1 MSAASSNH
9 LSGLSVPQTR
19 VRHRLSLRWRLVL
32 LVVALVVP
40 LLAFSLGHQ
49 YLQYREAVAT
59 TGHQTLALARS
70 MSLVVEQELQ
80 ARIAALQALTVSS
93 PLQGGD
99 LAGFR
104 AQAETVVA
112 QQFPGANIVLLKEDG
127 QQVINTILPA
137 GAPLPVRPNLESTR
151 QVFATGRPAVSNLYQ
166 GAVGPR
172 PVVAIDVPV
181 KAADGTVIY
190 VLSLNPRLEAFA
202 EAIRRQ
208 QTPATWVVSVFDR
221 RGVNIARIPNAD
233 RFVGHEA
240 SPSLLGPL
248 RAEREGIVETTS
260 LEGIPLLTVFSH
272 AEPFGWAVAIG
283 VPRAELTGPPFV
295 QALRTLAVG
304 SALLA
309 VGLALALYAARR
321 IASPIESLR
330 RLAAATDRDALLDPV
345 PTGLREVDEVAR
357 AFRVTEEERRRS
369 RQAEVVLRDGIETI
383 PEGFSIYDGED
394 RLVMCNDSYRRLS
407 ADNPDD
413 VVLGTRYEDF
423 LRAGVTRGRY
433 PQAKGH
439 EEQWI
444 AARLR
449 EHRDP
454 AGAIEQQ
461 LADGRWV
468 LITKRRLSNG
478 WIAGLRVDI
487 TALKAA
493 QMALTD
499 SERRFQDI
507 AEVSGDWMW
516 ETDCKHRLTLLLGE
530 RTDAT
535 PLRRETLLGRTRWE
549 IAGSDPVAEKL
560 WVQHKAELDAH
571 QPFRRFRYE
580 AQTPDG
586 GRMHV
591 SVSGKPI
598 FDETHNFLGYRG
610 TATDETAIV
619 EAGRRVEAAEALLR
633 DAIDSISGGFLISDA
648 DDRLVLFNQRLR
660 EYFPDCNETLRPG
673 APYRDFL
680 WERVQRGYYPPA
692 TGRKEAW
699 FAEAM
704 ARHRDAN
711 NQAEIRLH
719 DGRWLLVTER
729 RMSNGGIA
737 GVSLDITAMK
747 AAEEALRRGEEQFRR
762 VFETSLDLIVV
773 TDRRGTLIRVSP
785 SAMSVLGY
793 DPDELVGRSGVD
805 LVYSEDLEATR
816 NEMRRARRGGTVQNF
831 ECRYVHK
838 HGRIVS
844 LWWTGAWSAS
854 EQQHFFI
861 GRDITDRKES
871 ERRLRESEEQL
882 KRAQRLGQMGSNLS
896 DVRTGAVEWSD
907 ETYRIYGVSRDTF
920 VPSGPSIL
928 GMIHPGD
935 RARVSASMD
944 QRRQGIAPAPFEY
957 RLIRPDGTV
966 RHIYGESE
974 IIKDEDGNPRYVAGV
989 IHDITRL
996 KAAEEALRE
1005 SEEQLKRA
1013 QRLAQMGSDV
1023 RNLRTD
1029 EAEWSDE
1036 SYRIFGV
1043 SRESFVPST
1052 ENFLRMVHP
1061 DDRATVLETREEI
1074 QQGICPA
1081 SFEYR
1086 IIRPDGTMRQ
1096 VYRENELIR
1105 DEAGTPLYLAGTI
1118 HDVTERRN
1126 TEHQLRQAQKMEA
1139 IGNLTGGMAHD
1150 FNNLLGIIVGNLD
1163 LARERVGSDDEL
1175 REIVD
1180 EALEA
1185 ALRGADLTGRLLAF
1199 ARRQPLRP
1207 VRIDVNKLVSDTM
1220 RLMRRLL
1227 GEDIEISLE
1236 LAETIWPVTV
1246 DPAQLEASLA
1256 NLATNARDAMPKGG
1270 RLIITT
1276 ANRRLDADYAAA
1288 HADVA
1293 EGDFVMI
1300 EVSDTGTGMSA
1311 EIISQVFD
1319 PFFTTKETGKGTGLG
1334 LSMVFGFLRQSGGHV
1349 NVYSEPDVGT
1359 TFRLYLPRMMTE
1371 ALPREVAEARP
1382 VEPAAGETVLV
1393 VEDDPAV
1400 RRIVLRQL
1408 GEFGYRVL
1416 ECDRAATALELLQR
1430 EPVDLLLT
1438 DIVMPGGLDGIAL
1451 ARMAVER
1458 WPALK
1463 IVLTSGFP
1471 QARVEGN
1478 GELLGNMQLL
1488 SKPYRRTELAAAL
1501 RMALAR

>member
-1 MSAASSNH
+1 MTAASSNH

-151 QVFATGRPAVSNLYQ
+151 QVFTTGRPAVSNLYQ

-190 VLSLNPRLEAFA
+190 VLSLNPRLDAFA

-208 QTPATWVVSVFDR
+208 QTPDTWVISVFDR
-221 RGVNIARIPNAD
+221 RGVIIARVPNAD
-233 RFVGHEA
+233 RFVGREA

-248 RAEREGIVETTS
+248 RAEREGILETTS

-309 VGLALALYAARR
+309 VGLALARYAARR

-345 PTGLREVDEVAR
+345 PTGLREVDKVAH

-444 AARLR
+444 ADRLR

-454 AGAIEQQ
+454 DGAIEQQ

-487 TALKAA
+487 SPLKAA
-493 QMALTD
+493 QTALRD

-516 ETDCKHRLTLLLGE
+516 ETDREHRFTLLLGE
-530 RTDAT
+530 RTETT
-535 PLRRETLLGRTRWE
+535 PLDRATLLGRTRWE
-549 IAGSDPVAEKL
+549 IAGVDPATDEL
-560 WVQHKAELDAH
+560 WVQHKAELNAH
-571 QPFRRFRYE
+571 RPFRFFRYE
-580 AQTPDG
+580 AQSPDG
-586 GRMHV
+586 RRMHV
-591 SVSGKPI
+591 AVSGKPI
-598 FDETHNFLGYRG
+598 FDEANNFLGYRG

-619 EAGRRVEAAEALLR
+619 EARRRAEAAEALLR
-633 DAIDSISGGFLISDA
+633 G
-648 DDRLVLFNQRLR
+648 
-660 EYFPDCNETLRPG
+660 
-673 APYRDFL
+673 
-680 WERVQRGYYPPA
+680 
-692 TGRKEAW
+692 
-699 FAEAM
+699 
-704 ARHRDAN
+704 
-711 NQAEIRLH
+711 
-719 DGRWLLVTER
+719 
-729 RMSNGGIA
+729 
-737 GVSLDITAMK
+737 
-747 AAEEALRRGEEQFRR
+747 

-773 TDRRGTLIRVSP
+773 TDRRGTLVRISP
-785 SAMSVLGY
+785 SAMPMLGY
-793 DPDELVGRSGVD
+793 DPDELVGRSGAD
-805 LVYSEDLEATR
+805 LVYSEDLDATR
-816 NEMRRARRGGTVQNF
+816 NEMRIARRQGTAQSF

-838 HGRIVS
+838 QGHLVT
-844 LWWTGAWSAS
+844 LWWKGVWSAS
-854 EQQHFFI
+854 AQQHFFV
-861 GRDITDRKES
+861 GRDITDRKEA
-871 ERRLRESEEQL
+871 ERRLRESEERL

-920 VPSGPSIL
+920 VPSGPTIL
-928 GMIHPGD
+928 EMIHPDD
-935 RARVSASMD
+935 RAQVSASIG

-957 RLIRPDGTV
+957 RLVRPDRTV
-966 RHIYGESE
+966 RRIYGESE
-974 IIKDEDGNPRYVAGV
+974 SIKDEDGNPRYVAGI
-989 IHDITRL
+989 IHDITQL

-1013 QRLAQMGSDV
+1013 QRLGQMGSDL
-1023 RNLRTD
+1023 RDLRTG
-1029 EAEWSDE
+1029 EREWSDE
-1036 SYRIFGV
+1036 
-1043 SRESFVPST
+1043 T
-1052 ENFLRMVHP
+1052 
-1061 DDRATVLETREEI
+1061 
-1074 QQGICPA
+1074 
-1081 SFEYR
+1081 
-1086 IIRPDGTMRQ
+1086 
-1096 VYRENELIR
+1096 
-1105 DEAGTPLYLAGTI
+1105 
-1118 HDVTERRN
+1118 
-1126 TEHQLRQAQKMEA
+1126 
-1139 IGNLTGGMAHD
+1139 
-1150 FNNLLGIIVGNLD
+1150 
-1163 LARERVGSDDEL
+1163 
-1175 REIVD
+1175 
-1180 EALEA
+1180 
-1185 ALRGADLTGRLLAF
+1185 
-1199 ARRQPLRP
+1199 
-1207 VRIDVNKLVSDTM
+1207 
-1220 RLMRRLL
+1220 
-1227 GEDIEISLE
+1227 
-1236 LAETIWPVTV
+1236 
-1246 DPAQLEASLA
+1246 
-1256 NLATNARDAMPKGG
+1256 
-1270 RLIITT
+1270 
-1276 ANRRLDADYAAA
+1276 
-1288 HADVA
+1288 
-1293 EGDFVMI
+1293 
-1300 EVSDTGTGMSA
+1300 
-1311 EIISQVFD
+1311 
-1319 PFFTTKETGKGTGLG
+1319 
-1334 LSMVFGFLRQSGGHV
+1334 
-1349 NVYSEPDVGT
+1349 
-1359 TFRLYLPRMMTE
+1359 
-1371 ALPREVAEARP
+1371 
-1382 VEPAAGETVLV
+1382 
-1393 VEDDPAV
+1393 
-1400 RRIVLRQL
+1400 
-1408 GEFGYRVL
+1408 
-1416 ECDRAATALELLQR
+1416 
-1430 EPVDLLLT
+1430 
-1438 DIVMPGGLDGIAL
+1438 
-1451 ARMAVER
+1451 
-1458 WPALK
+1458 
-1463 IVLTSGFP
+1463 
-1471 QARVEGN
+1471 
-1478 GELLGNMQLL
+1478 
-1488 SKPYRRTELAAAL
+1488 
-1501 RMALAR
+1501 

>member
-1 MSAASSNH
+1 MSAASSDR
-9 LSGLSVPQTR
+9 LSGLSVPQPR
-19 VRHRLSLRWRLVL
+19 VRRHLSLRWRLVL
-32 LVVALVVP
+32 LVVASVVP
-40 LLAFSLGHQ
+40 LLAFSLGNQ
-49 YLQYREAVAT
+49 YLEYREEVAN
-59 TGHQTLALARS
+59 TGYQTLALARS
-70 MSLVVEQELQ
+70 MSLVVEDELQ
-80 ARIAALQALTVSS
+80 ARIAALQALAVSH
-93 PLQGGD
+93 PLEAGD
-99 LAGFR
+99 IDGFR

-112 QQFPGANIVLLKEDG
+112 QQFPGANILLLKEDG
-127 QQVINTILPA
+127 QQVMNTILPA

-172 PVVAIDVPV
+172 AVVAIDVPV
-181 KAADGTVIY
+181 KGPDGSVAY
-190 VLSLNPRLEAFA
+190 VLSLNPRLAVFA
-202 EAIRRQ
+202 DAIRRQ
-208 QTPATWVVSVFDR
+208 DLPATWVVSVFDR
-221 RGVNIARIPNAD
+221 HGVNIARVPNAD

-240 SPSLLGPL
+240 SPSLFGPL
-248 RAEREGIVETTS
+248 QAEREGILETTS

-272 AEPFGWAVAIG
+272 TAPFGWAVAIG
-283 VPRAELTGPPFV
+283 VPRAELTGPAFST
-295 QALRTLAVG
+295 ALRTLAIG
-304 SALLA
+304 GGLFA

-321 IASPIESLR
+321 IAGPIESLR
-330 RLAAATDRDALLDPV
+330 RLASAADRASLLDPV
-345 PTGLREVDEVAR
+345 PTGLREVDEVAQ
-357 AFRVTEEERRRS
+357 ALHAAQDQRRRS
-369 RQAEVVLRDGIETI
+369 QQAEEILRDGVETI
-383 PEGFSIYDGED
+383 PEGFSIYDGDD
-394 RLVMCNDSYRRLS
+394 RLVMCNDSYRQLS
-407 ADNPDD
+407 ATNPDA

-423 LRAGVTRGRY
+423 LRAGVARGRY

-444 AARLR
+444 ADRLR

-454 AGAIEQQ
+454 DGAIEQQ

-487 TALKAA
+487 SPLKAA
-493 QMALTD
+493 QTALRD

-516 ETDCKHRLTLLLGE
+516 ETDREHRFTLLLGE
-530 RTDAT
+530 RTQTT
-535 PLRRETLLGRTRWE
+535 PLDRASLLGRTRWE
-549 IAGSDPVAEKL
+549 IAGADPATDEL
-560 WVQHKAELDAH
+560 WVQHTAALDAH
-571 QPFRRFRYE
+571 RPFRFFRYE

-591 SVSGKPI
+591 AVSGKPI
-598 FDETHNFLGYRG
+598 FDEAHNFLGYRG

-619 EAGRRVEAAEALLR
+619 EAQRQAEAAEALLR
-633 DAIDSISGGFLISDA
+633 
-648 DDRLVLFNQRLR
+648 
-660 EYFPDCNETLRPG
+660 
-673 APYRDFL
+673 
-680 WERVQRGYYPPA
+680 
-692 TGRKEAW
+692 
-699 FAEAM
+699 
-704 ARHRDAN
+704 
-711 NQAEIRLH
+711 
-719 DGRWLLVTER
+719 
-729 RMSNGGIA
+729 
-737 GVSLDITAMK
+737 
-747 AAEEALRRGEEQFRR
+747 R
-762 VFETSLDLIVV
+762 VFETSQDLILV
-773 TDRRGTLIRVSP
+773 TDRQGTFIRVSP
-785 SAMSVLGY
+785 SAMPLLGY
-793 DPDELVGRSGVD
+793 DPDEMVGRSGAEF
-805 LVYSEDLEATR
+805 LYSEDLDSTR
-816 NEMRRARRGGTVQNF
+816 NEMRMARRTGMMRSF

-838 HGRIVS
+838 QGHLVT
-844 LWWTGAWSAS
+844 LWWKGVWSAS
-854 EQQHFFI
+854 GQQHFFI

-871 ERRLRESEEQL
+871 ERRLRESEERL

-920 VPSGPSIL
+920 VPSGPNIL
-928 GMIHPGD
+928 RMIHPDD
-935 RARVSASMD
+935 RGRAKASID

-1175 REIVD
+1175 REIVG

-1185 ALRGADLTGRLLAF
+1185 ALRGADLTRRLLAF

-1207 VRIDVNKLVSDTM
+1207 VRIDVNELVSDTM

-1227 GEDIEISLE
+1227 GEAIEISLE

-1311 EIISQVFD
+1311 EIISQVFE

-1371 ALPREVAEARP
+1371 ALPREVTEARP
-1382 VEPAAGETVLV
+1382 VEPAAGERVLV

-1451 ARMAVER
+1451 ARMAAER